1 MGDRADP
8 VVRLQGLLLAA
19 LITTP
24 VRGATSNMN
33 AAPHPIHSSLA
44 EVTHEASSRTVHVS
58 LRVFV
63 DDYTKASSEYA
74 RRLAARPG
82 AVRRTESPLVTYALA
97 AFALSD
103 KAGRRVPLKSCG
115 GKRVGELM
123 WLCFRAPAPRGLSGF
138 QVQSLVLFD
147 LYDDQINIVQ
157 ASYGGKKTS
166 MLFTRGDRARRIP

>member
-1 MGDRADP
+1 M
-8 VVRLQGLLLAA
+8 VRIRRLLVAA
-19 LITTP
+19 LITTSVP
-24 VRGATSNMN
+24 GATPDMH
-33 AAPHPIHSSLA
+33 AAPHPIHTSLA
-44 EVTHEASSRTVHVS
+44 EVTHEAASRTVHVS

-63 DDYTKASSEYA
+63 DDYAKASSEYA

-82 AVRRTESPLVTYALA
+82 AVTRTESPLVTYALA

-138 QVQSLVLFD
+138 QVQSLLLFD
-147 LYDDQINIVQ
+147 MFDDQINIVQ